1 MRFVKSED
9 ALHCLP
15 NLLEIMPETVHFILR
30 IKETTFLDENVKKC
44 LFDYLEAGKQR
55 IKTLRLPVDDLTLKY
70 IFNLKGMNIES
81 FANDGNPSLSNELN
95 SLELGSFTDRNK
107 LVHLKLPYL
116 RFSTYCRYFP
126 NLETLAFRVDPAN
139 NRTKLKN
146 LKNLK
151 VKYNIQKLHI
161 FFC

>member
-44 LFDYLEAGKQR
+44 LFDYLF
-55 IKTLRLPVDDLTLKY
+55 VDDLTLKY

-107 LVHLKLPYL
+107 LVH
-116 RFSTYCRYFP
+116 
-126 NLETLAFRVDPAN
+126 
-139 NRTKLKN
+139 
-146 LKNLK
+146 
-151 VKYNIQKLHI
+151 
-161 FFC
+161 